1 MNEILKDIL
10 SFNQVLNSVAYVF
23 VIYFYFKINYEIKTL
38 KEMLE
43 TDIKKIKVELDA
55 LKGELEIRDKKLNLI
70 NQKFCTEIENLKT
83 KLNG

>member
-1 MNEILKDIL
+1 MNEILRDIL

-23 VIYFYFKINYEIKTL
+23 VIYFYFKINYEIKSL